1 MKSST
6 LFALFL
12 LSAIFTSY
20 LPSATAD
27 VVLDTDGGVLQN
39 GGQYSVLPVM
49 RGSGGGLVVRA
60 TGNERCPLTVAQ
72 TRNEL
77 DKGIGTI
84 ISSPLKIP
92 FIAEGYPLNIKFG
105 PFLVITLCS
114 SIPSDWTIVNGL
126 PEGPAV
132 KIGAQKNTEDGWF
145 KIEKA
150 SPFGYKLVFCPLLE
164 DSTCWDIGIDI
175 DDNGIKHLVVSKVNL
190 LLVVF
195 QKFDE
200 APLAL
205 NNLVLP
211 SSE

>member
-1 MKSST
+1 SIGWNKSNRNWKRNMPSH
-6 LFALFL
+6 
-12 LSAIFTSY
+12 SCAISH
-20 LPSATAD
+20 
-27 VVLDTDGGVLQN
+27 
-39 GGQYSVLPVM
+39 
-49 RGSGGGLVVRA
+49 
-60 TGNERCPLTVAQ
+60 
-72 TRNEL
+72 EL

-175 DDNGIKHLVVSKVNL
+175 DDNGIRHLVVSKVNL

-211 SSE
+211 STQIKLEDRPSTGTKHYPGLILVIIYAQQNGP